1 MKMPHMDGIELVQAI
16 KADPMIRDVR
26 AIMLTSMIGQRGEAE
41 RAHQAGIL
49 ACLSKPVR
57 QADLYRCLVNT
68 IGASAADAPSKEMVG
83 TPDLNQRKAQF
94 QGLVLLAEDN
104 PVNQEV
110 ALAML
115 EGFGC
120 QVEVVANGCEAVE
133 SSAHRRYD
141 LILMDC
147 QMPEMDG
154 FSATVEIRRQEKANG
169 RRLPIIA
176 LTANAMAGDREKC
189 LAAGMDDY
197 LFKPFK
203 QEQLHAVLQRWLRER
218 PATNEEGVTPEAGTA
233 RELPVSASIQTQSE
247 ATGSGGDGPISQPSP
262 IDTKALDNIRA
273 LQRNG
278 KPDILKK
285 TITLFCSDAPRL
297 LESMQQAAAQGNA
310 STLAMAAHR
319 LKSSSANLGAVKLA
333 AQCLQMEMLGCES
346 RAEHAHPLLAEMQ
359 AEFQSVRLALETQLC

>member
-1 MKMPHMDGIELVQAI
+1 
-16 KADPMIRDVR
+16 
-26 AIMLTSMIGQRGEAE
+26 
-41 RAHQAGIL
+41 
-49 ACLSKPVR
+49 
-57 QADLYRCLVNT
+57 
-68 IGASAADAPSKEMVG
+68 
-83 TPDLNQRKAQF
+83 
-94 QGLVLLAEDN
+94 
-104 PVNQEV
+104 
-110 ALAML
+110 ML

-133 SSAHRRYD
+133 SSARRRYD

-154 FSATVEIRRQEKANG
+154 FSATAEIRRQEKANG

-176 LTANAMAGDREKC
+176 LTANAMAGDREMC

-218 PATNEEGVTPEAGTA
+218 PATNEAQGVTPEAGTA
-233 RELPVSASIQTQSE
+233 RELPVSAAIQAQSE
-247 ATGSGGDGPISQPSP
+247 ATRSGGDRPISRPSP

-285 TITLFCSDAPRL
+285 TITLFCSDSSKL
-297 LESMQQAAAQGNA
+297 LESMQQAAAQGDV

-333 AQCLQMEMLGCES
+333 AQCLQMEMLGRES